1 MPIGSLKH
9 LYDDQNKYFEEEE
22 NRIMQINFEFKQNYG
37 CGLNDDSEVGRG
49 ICDFAD
55 KLLMSDNLNE

>member
-22 NRIMQINFEFKQNYG
+22 NRITQINFEFK
-37 CGLNDDSEVGRG
+37 
-49 ICDFAD
+49 
-55 KLLMSDNLNE
+55 

>member
-1 MPIGSLKH
+1 MPIGTLKH
-9 LYDDQNKYFEEEE
+9 LYDDQNKYFEEE
-22 NRIMQINFEFKQNYG
+22 NRIMQINFEFEQNYG
-37 CGLNDDSEVGRG
+37 CGLNDDSEEGRG